1 MIFMTNETLEKG
13 NEIRSKIRNVQNV
26 ISSFTYRKFNAR
38 QPDPFRPWQWKLLL
52 CNKDDN
58 KTKLNN
64 TRAAIVVF
72 DNISSYGSEIRLE
85 EEDSELLDIIIGYYN
100 NKLKKLEEELAS
112 L

>member
-1 MIFMTNETLEKG
+1 MTNETLEKG

-38 QPDPFRPWQWKLLL
+38 QPGPFRPWKWKLRL
-52 CNKDDN
+52 CNKDN
-58 KTKLNN
+58 NQSKLNN
-64 TRAAIVVF
+64 KRAALIVF
-72 DNISSYGSEIRLE
+72 DNVSSYGSEIVLQ
-85 EEDSELLDIIIGYYN
+85 EEDSELLDIIIEYYK